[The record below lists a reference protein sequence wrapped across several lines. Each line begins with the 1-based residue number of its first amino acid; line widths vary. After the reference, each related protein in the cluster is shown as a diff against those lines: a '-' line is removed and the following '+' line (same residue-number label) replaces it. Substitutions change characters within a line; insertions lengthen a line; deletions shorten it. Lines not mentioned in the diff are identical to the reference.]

1 METLQT
7 GTIVKTVGLK
17 GELKLKSTTFF
28 AEQRYQEGNIVYL
41 SKDGENHQKF
51 TVVSY
56 RSYQGFD
63 FIYLKE
69 ISSIEVAEKYIGYG
83 VYINKE
89 DAIDIQNASK
99 FHIDSSVFCVELF
112 GADILM
118 RSRMDELGIICGGE
132 MLYIVVTTFDE
143 PRNIIV
149 GTKYCIR
156 IHSQKQIQIP
166 IKSYRLTTVGKDIFS
181 LANVDNAKFA
191 IRLANHLNREGV
203 DKVELFKIIKYDG
216 EKYTLSTEDLFCKY
230 QDLAKY
236 ENELE

>member
-28 AEQRYQEGNIVYL
+28 AEQRYQESNIVYL
-41 SKDGENHQKF
+41 SKDGKNHQKF

-89 DAIDIQNASK
+89 DATLDDDMY
-99 FHIDSSVFCVELF
+99 FFCDLEGCKVLDNET
-112 GADILM
+112 DE
-118 RSRMDELGIICGGE
+118 ELGI
-132 MLYIVVTTFDE
+132 
-143 PRNIIV
+143 
-149 GTKYCIR
+149 
-156 IHSQKQIQIP
+156 
-166 IKSYRLTTVGKDIFS
+166 
-181 LANVDNAKFA
+181 
-191 IRLANHLNREGV
+191 
-203 DKVELFKIIKYDG
+203 VESVEEFPAQL
-216 EKYTLSTEDLFCKY
+216 TLSVKSNKTDKIFYVPFVEAFVVDVDIESKKIYINVIKGLI
-230 QDLAKY
+230 D
-236 ENELE
+236 